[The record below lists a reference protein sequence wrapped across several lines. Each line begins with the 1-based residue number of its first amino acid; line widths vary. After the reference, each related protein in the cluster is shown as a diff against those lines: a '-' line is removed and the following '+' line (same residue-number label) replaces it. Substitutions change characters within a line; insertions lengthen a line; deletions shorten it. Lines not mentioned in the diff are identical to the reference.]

1 MSIDL
6 LPIKARQRDDADMSQ
21 IGLQFLENTGGDS
34 EGLSEAGIETFRDR
48 PFASVA
54 RETGQNS
61 RDARLDPAKP
71 VLVTFDVVDMESDT
85 FPSIAQF
92 RTVANLCLRKAS
104 QKKSNEKEKGFFVH
118 ATSVLNAEQ
127 IDVLRIAD
135 FNTKGAKGPCVEG
148 SPFHTLAKN
157 EGTSTKEDLNSGG
170 SYGIGKNAVFAISDI
185 HTAIFST
192 CYRDDQGNL
201 QHLCMGKTLF
211 ISHQDERGIE
221 RRRKGFWG
229 KVSGY
234 LPLDSI
240 SDIPEPFRRTEIGT
254 SIFSV
259 AMRDNRIDWRHEM
272 AVAVIINFFTAIIR
286 QEMEFEIDN
295 GAIKINKNTIEY
307 YFKHEEIKKAVTQ
320 LNLTTAFDATQK
332 LYACLTD
339 QSTLSVE
346 LSVPDLGPVKLHML
360 LRDGLGYTIGI
371 VRNGMYI
378 TDNFAHFD
386 EPFKRFP
393 LHREFSLII
402 EPIGEQSGEW
412 FKRLEGPKHDDLSAE
427 RISDPTLRRIG
438 QKAFEK
444 LAREIRKYIR
454 EQARAEPTSSQAI
467 DELSD
472 FFATDSTKQED
483 DTGTETDPRQLRPKP
498 VTRSQPKRRKQS
510 TSRKTEDDDPAITV
524 PLRGTEPAPE
534 PGLGEG
540 SRDEGGE
547 GKASPNPRPRG
558 QRAARQVDLKDER
571 NLIPDASRPQ
581 HRSVF
586 FTSPADGT
594 VLLALEATGLSTP
607 DRLTIM
613 SSSSGTVDDGN
624 LQIQCKK
631 GERKRIELTLD
642 TPYPGPI
649 DLIAYI
655 QSSEEVVS

>member
-1 MSIDL
+1 ML
-6 LPIKARQRDDADMSQ
+6 RIKTRQRDDTEMSS
-21 IGLQFLENTGGDS
+21 IGLRFLENTGGES

-61 RDARLDPAKP
+61 RDARQDPAKP
-71 VLVTFDVVDMESDT
+71 VLVKFDVLEMDSDT
-85 FPSIAQF
+85 FPSIAEF
-92 RTVANLCLRKAS
+92 RTAARLCLEKATL
-104 QKKSNEKEKGFFVH
+104 KRSNEKERGFFEN
-118 ATSVLNAEQ
+118 ATNVLSAKK
-127 IDVLRIAD
+127 ITVLKIAD

-192 CYRDDQGNL
+192 CYQDDQKNV

-211 ISHQDERGIE
+211 ISHQDQRGIE
-221 RRRKGFWG
+221 RRRKGYWG
-229 KVSGY
+229 KVNGY

-240 SDIPEPFRRTEIGT
+240 NDIPEQFRRTEIGT

-259 AMRDNRIDWRHEM
+259 AMRNNRIDWRHEM

-295 GAIKINKNTIEY
+295 GSVKINSNTIDS
-307 YFKHEEIKKAVTQ
+307 YFKNEEIKKAVTQ
-320 LNLTTAFDATQK
+320 LNLATAFDATQK
-332 LYACLTD
+332 LHACLTD
-339 QSTLSVE
+339 QSTLSME
-346 LSVPDLGPVKLHML
+346 LSVPDLGPVRLHML

-378 TDNFAHFD
+378 TDNLAHFD

-427 RISDPTLRRIG
+427 RISDPTLRRTG
-438 QKAFEK
+438 QKAFER
-444 LAREIRKYIR
+444 LAKEIRRYIR
-454 EQARAEPTSSQAI
+454 EQARSEPNTSQAI

-483 DTGTETDPRQLRPKP
+483 DSGTETDPRQLKPKP
-498 VTRSQPKRRKQS
+498 VTRSQPRKRKQS
-510 TSRKTEDDDPAITV
+510 TSQKTEDDDPTIVV
-524 PLRGTEPAPE
+524 PLPGTEPAPE

-540 SRDEGGE
+540 DPDDGGE
-547 GKASPNPRPRG
+547 RRTSPNPRPRG
-558 QRAARQVDLKDER
+558 QRASRQVELKDER
-571 NLIPDASRPQ
+571 NLIPDASKPQ

-607 DRLTIM
+607 DRLTIL

-631 GERKRIELTLD
+631 GERKRIELILD

-649 DLIAYI
+649 DLVAYI
-655 QSSEEVVS
+655 QSSEEIVP

>member
-1 MSIDL
+1 MS
-6 LPIKARQRDDADMSQ
+6 K

-61 RDARLDPAKP
+61 RDARLDPARP
-71 VLVTFDVVDMESDT
+71 VLVTFDVVEMASET
-85 FPSIAQF
+85 FPSITQF
-92 RTVANLCLRKAS
+92 RTAATLCLKKAS

-118 ATSVLNAEQ
+118 ATSVLNAKK
-127 IDVLRIAD
+127 INVLRIAD

-185 HTAIFST
+185 HTAVFST
-192 CYRDDQGNL
+192 CYRDDQGIQ
-201 QHLCMGKTLF
+201 QHVCMGKTLF
-211 ISHQDERGIE
+211 ISHQDENGTE
-221 RRRKGFWG
+221 RRRKGYWG
-229 KVSGY
+229 KVNGY

-240 SDIPEPFRRTEIGT
+240 NEIPECFRRSDIGT
-254 SIFSV
+254 SIFSI

-272 AVAVIINFFTAIIR
+272 AVAVIINFFTAIFR
-286 QEMEFEIDN
+286 NEMAFEIDN
-295 GAIKINKNTIEY
+295 GGLKINSNTIES
-307 YFKHEEIKKAVTQ
+307 YFKDGEINKAVAQ

-332 LYACLTD
+332 LYACLKDETTRS
-339 QSTLSVE
+339 QE
-346 LSVPDLGPVKLHML
+346 LNIQHLGPVRLQML

-427 RISDPTLRRIG
+427 RISDPALRLTG

-444 LAREIRKYIR
+444 LAREIRKYLKD
-454 EQARAEPTSSQAI
+454 QAKSEPKSSQTI

-472 FFATDSTKQED
+472 FFATDTMKQED
-483 DTGTETDPRQLRPKP
+483 DDGTETDPRQLKPKS

-510 TSRKTEDDDPAITV
+510 TSQKTEDDDPEITV
-524 PLRGTEPAPE
+524 PLPGEEPSPQ
-534 PGLGEG
+534 PGFGEG
-540 SRDEGGE
+540 DPDEGGE
-547 GKASPNPRPRG
+547 GKTSPNPRPRG
-558 QRAARQVDLKDER
+558 QRAARQVELRDER
-571 NLIPDASRPQ
+571 NLIPDATQPQ
-581 HRSVF
+581 HRAIF

-607 DRLTIM
+607 DRLTIL
-613 SSSSGTVDDGN
+613 SSNFGTVENGH
-624 LQIQCKK
+624 LQVQCKR

-649 DLIAYI
+649 DLVAFI

>member
-1 MSIDL
+1 MS
-6 LPIKARQRDDADMSQ
+6 R

-71 VLVTFDVVDMESDT
+71 VRVTFDVVEMESES
-85 FPSIAQF
+85 FPSINQF
-92 RTVANLCLRKAS
+92 RAAANLCLKKAS
-104 QKKSNEKEKGFFVH
+104 LKKSNEKERGFFVH
-118 ATSVLNAEQ
+118 ATSVLNAK
-127 IDVLRIAD
+127 IINVLKIAD

-192 CYRDDQGNL
+192 CYPDEQGNL

-211 ISHQDERGIE
+211 ISHQDEKGTE
-221 RRRKGFWG
+221 RRRKGYWG
-229 KVSGY
+229 KVNGY
-234 LPLDSI
+234 LPLNSI
-240 SDIPEPFRRTEIGT
+240 NEIPEHFRRTDIGT

-259 AMRDNRIDWRHEM
+259 AMRDNRTDWRHEM
-272 AVAVIINFFTAIIR
+272 AVAVIINFFAAIIR

-295 GAIKINKNTIEY
+295 GKIKINRNTIES
-307 YFKHEEIKKAVTQ
+307 YFKDEEIKKAVTQ
-320 LNLTTAFDATQK
+320 LNLATAFDATQK

-346 LSVPDLGPVKLHML
+346 LNVPNLGPVRIHML

-427 RISDPTLRRIG
+427 RISDPTLRRTG

-444 LAREIRKYIR
+444 LAREIRKYIK
-454 EQARAEPTSSQAI
+454 EQARSEPKSSQTI

-483 DTGTETDPRQLRPKP
+483 DSGTETDPRQLKPTP

-510 TSRKTEDDDPAITV
+510 TSQKTEDDDPEIIV
-524 PLRGTEPAPE
+524 PLPGTEPAPE

-540 SRDEGGE
+540 NREEGGE
-547 GKASPNPRPRG
+547 RKASPNPRPRG
-558 QRAARQVDLKDER
+558 QRAARQVELKDER
-571 NLIPDASRPQ
+571 NLIPDASKPQ
-581 HRSVF
+581 HRSIF

-607 DRLTIM
+607 DRLTIL
-613 SSSSGTVDDGN
+613 SSSTGTVDDGN
-624 LQIQCKK
+624 LQVQCKR

-642 TPYPGPI
+642 APYPGPI
-649 DLIAYI
+649 DLVAYV
-655 QSSEEVVS
+655 QPSDEVVS